1 MNKKLFLMG
10 IAATLMTACS
20 ENEPFDNSNGNSP
33 ITFDTY
39 VGKQTRASQ
48 TTIDNLTDFGVYAY
62 VKAST
67 PFQLMDNEKISTTD
81 GGTTWTYNNIKYW
94 PENNSVDFFAYAP
107 YKENW
112 GDYTSATKSFTY
124 TVPAASSA
132 QEDLIAA
139 TSFQKNKGSNSGK
152 VNLLFKHLLSKIGF
166 SAKLAAEYLT
176 AEVRVVNFEVLYKEG
191 SVNSQNTFTFATS
204 GDSSGSNEAGT
215 WGTPADNQF
224 LAGKSGELITDTVL
238 ITTDYKD
245 LNTKGTATT
254 PNTYLMMLPQN
265 VDTGDIQAKITY
277 TVTYTNPAAV
287 VTNTKTIDLPAVSWV
302 MGKAYTYN
310 FSISMSQIIFDG
322 ITVDAW
328 GEDSTQPAPT
338 PVP

>member
-20 ENEPFDNSNGNSP
+20 ENELFDSNNGNRP

-139 TSFQKNKGSNSGK
+139 TSFQKEKDSNAGK
-152 VNLLFKHLLSKIGF
+152 VSLTFKHLLSRIGF
-166 SAKLAAEYLT
+166 NAKTYADYSPAIVTVTGL
-176 AEVRVVNFEVLYKEG
+176 EVLYKTNVIDNA
-191 SVNSQNTFTFATS
+191 STFTFAS
-204 GDSSGSNEAGT
+204 LGDSGGIVEAGT
-215 WGTPADNQF
+215 WGAATAQLPA
-224 LAGKSGELITDTVL
+224 GTSGELITNSVVM
-238 ITTDYKD
+238 TTTGKS
-245 LNTKGTATT
+245 LNTPEAA
-254 PNTYLMMLPQN
+254 PATYLMMLPQN
-265 VDTGDIQAKITY
+265 VAAGDIQAKITY